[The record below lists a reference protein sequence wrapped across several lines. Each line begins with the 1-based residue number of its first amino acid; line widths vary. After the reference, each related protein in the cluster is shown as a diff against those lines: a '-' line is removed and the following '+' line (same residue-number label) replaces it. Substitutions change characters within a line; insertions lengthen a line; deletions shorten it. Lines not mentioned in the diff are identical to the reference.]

1 MKSEVSFLLPLS
13 TFELTSN
20 AINAAKMHFFKK
32 ALDRFLAFVYLAD
45 TLSCTSLSVKR
56 QM

>member
-20 AINAAKMHFFKK
+20 AKNAPKMHFFKK

-45 TLSCTSLSVKR
+45 TSVVHH
-56 QM
+56 